1 MSEFNENSITVSLFD
16 HHCHGVVDAPVSD
29 DEFRVLATESD
40 WPGPAGTDSLDSP
53 FGLAVRRIC
62 APLLGLE
69 PLVPLE
75 EYLAHRR
82 AIGAHEANQLLL
94 RSTGTSDYL
103 LDTGIPDP
111 RLLDPAGMAERAN
124 AQSHEIVRIERVA
137 ENLALESTAT
147 AFVSD
152 FPDVLA
158 ARTQDAVGLKSII
171 AYRHGFD
178 IPAERPSKREVQRA
192 ADEWYRT
199 SESNGSFRVADPVLL
214 RAGLWAGIDTGLP
227 IQLHTGYGDGD
238 VELFRAD
245 PSRLNALFQATRTL
259 GVDFMLLH
267 CYPFI
272 REAGILAQ
280 IFPHVYLDVGLV
292 SHYLGPSTGKAIREA
307 MEIAPFSKVLYSSDA
322 FGLAEH
328 YAVSA
333 SLWRTEFAAL
343 MGEWVETGWATPSDA
358 HRISA
363 LVARDNAQRVYKL
376 GTKDELPSTNLT
388 LTEKS

>member
-1 MSEFNENSITVSLFD
+1 MFD
-16 HHCHGVVDAPVSD
+16 HHCHGVVDAPVGD
-29 DEFRVLATESD
+29 DEFRILASESD

-62 APLLGLE
+62 APLIGLE
-69 PLVPLE
+69 PLVPIQD
-75 EYLAHRR
+75 YLAHRQS
-82 AIGAHEANQLLL
+82 IGAPEANQLLL

-111 RLLDPAGMAERAN
+111 RLLSPAGMAERAN
-124 AQSHEIVRIERVA
+124 ARSHEIVRIERVA
-137 ENLALESTAT
+137 ESLAGESSAA
-147 AFVSD
+147 AFVSG
-152 FPDVLA
+152 FPDVLG
-158 ARTQDAVGLKSII
+158 ARTKDAAGLKSII

-178 IPAERPSKREVQRA
+178 IPAERPSKHEVQRA
-192 ADEWYRT
+192 ADEWFRT
-199 SESNGSFRVADPVLL
+199 SEATGNFRVTDPVLL

-245 PSRLNALFQATRTL
+245 PSRLNPLFQATRTL

-333 SLWRTEFAAL
+333 ALWRAEFAAL
-343 MGEWVETGWATPSDA
+343 MDEWVGSGWATPDDA
-358 HRISA
+358 DRITSM
-363 LVARDNAQRVYKL
+363 VARGNAQRVYKL
-376 GTKDELPSTNLT
+376 DTQEELHQSALE